1 MKTVQHPRLICV
13 LCLCVVLVTT
23 LLRASIAPAQTR
35 QPYKKDECVR
45 CHPGPVGNIAT
56 AGGKH
61 RSVPCVGCHAGH
73 PPNVKKPIAP
83 CSKCHFNSRKAHF
96 GITGCLNCHT
106 NPHTPLQISFKG
118 KDACLNCHAR
128 EVEQLSTN
136 KSRHSALNCS
146 MCHDVH
152 RKIPECSRCHVPHS
166 DKMIGECKQCHK
178 AHTPKLVFYAAD
190 LPSQN
195 CGACHEK
202 AFDLLSATTTKH
214 KTLKC
219 AFCHK
224 DKHRKI
230 AICKDCHGSP
240 HPKGIMVKFPQC
252 GRCHNIAHDL
262 NNWNVAASTETP
274 TLAPKQQ

>member
-1 MKTVQHPRLICV
+1 
-13 LCLCVVLVTT
+13 
-23 LLRASIAPAQTR
+23 
-35 QPYKKDECVR
+35 
-45 CHPGPVGNIAT
+45 VGNITT

-73 PPNVKKPIAP
+73 PPDVKKPIAL
-83 CSKCHFNSRKAHF
+83 CSKCHFSSRKAHF
-96 GITGCLNCHT
+96 GITGCLNCH
-106 NPHTPLQISFKG
+106 
-118 KDACLNCHAR
+118 AR
-128 EVEQLSTN
+128 QVEQLSTN
-136 KSRHSALNCS
+136 KSKHSALNCS

-166 DKMIGECKQCHK
+166 DKMIGDCKQCHK
-178 AHTPKLVFYAAD
+178 AHTPKVVSYAAD

-195 CGACHEK
+195 YGACHAK

-224 DKHRKI
+224 DKDRKV

-252 GRCHNIAHDL
+252 
-262 NNWNVAASTETP
+262 
-274 TLAPKQQ
+274 